1 MEEVIVFLDGA
12 YLSLISKYLGKG
24 KPLRY
29 DLKNFALNLAKKEN
43 LYCEEIYY
51 YNCPPFQSSFP
62 SPEEIKKKT
71 GYDKF
76 INKLKGIGLN
86 IREGRCQRIGDE
98 FSQKGADTLMT
109 IDLIRKATEGKIK
122 NFILVTSGH

>member
-62 SPEEIKKKT
+62 SPE
-71 GYDKF
+71 
-76 INKLKGIGLN
+76 
-86 IREGRCQRIGDE
+86 
-98 FSQKGADTLMT
+98 
-109 IDLIRKATEGKIK
+109 
-122 NFILVTSGH
+122 